1 MKNYNIIV
9 NLISAPA
16 KALIHLGKSLWF
28 FVFQGKGK
36 GERTSVLREGKEAF
50 LYGLLHSHRWE
61 GKREGGKGHVDHHI
75 KGSKE
80 EEEEGAIFKVGKNG
94 DVWVYKNIILETH
107 KASGYIVSVKG
118 VREGWEERDT
128 ITCYVPNLLA
138 LYDFLNYFTQGR
150 KVLFNS
156 VAEFK
161 PLL

>member
-50 LYGLLHSHRWE
+50 LYGLLHSHRGE

-80 EEEEGAIFKVGKNG
+80 EEEGRA
-94 DVWVYKNIILETH
+94 
-107 KASGYIVSVKG
+107 
-118 VREGWEERDT
+118 
-128 ITCYVPNLLA
+128 
-138 LYDFLNYFTQGR
+138 GR
-150 KVLFNS
+150 KGRGRKGRRAEGKELLFYLND
-156 VAEFK
+156 
-161 PLL
+161 L